1 MVHRTPE
8 KATIVNAAIERH
20 EREGKCRDREGA
32 NVFGNALVR
41 IGDRFRRAEA
51 LIGSLGKVAAQDS
64 ASHRVAPQKPKPL
77 LAEASD
83 HSDKGQGGED
93 ANIDKGL
100 PDEARHVAI
109 GNRRHEIP
117 ADIAVDDVQ
126 RVRRAEEQDKRG
138 EDELGLPANFRS
150 RKSLDRPDK
159 TDSGRLERNGL
170 RIHELTLALSLWCLA
185 EPTPS
190 FEQRP
195 AWPKKARDDPSS
207 TTDT

>member
-20 EREGKCRDREGA
+20 EREGKCRDREGS

-51 LIGSLGKVAAQDS
+51 LIGSVGKVTAQDS
-64 ASHRVAPQKPKPL
+64 ASHRVAPQKAKPL

-83 HSDKGQGGED
+83 HTDKGQGGED

-138 EDELGLPANFRS
+138 EDEFGLPANLGL
-150 RKSLDRPDK
+150 RKGLDRPDK

-170 RIHELTLALSLWCLA
+170 RIHELTFADSLSLRCLV
-185 EPTPS
+185 EPTLS

-195 AWPKKARDDPSS
+195 AW
-207 TTDT
+207 